1 MAPNLLL
8 GCLKPLCLGVSS
20 SASSKRQTPDSSS
33 SAVQGLVLSKRS
45 AIAVITGLYSPNPPQ
60 DAPRHDNDLVPE
72 ADDPSIQSNASFI
85 DPSIAPIVSS
95 PSCYYEG
102 IGVLIYPSLVLT
114 THSTIPSPAAAENA
128 DFTLR
133 PPQPDDDDNNNNNNN
148 NNSCNNKNNNVCGS
162 DGDQQTEA
170 AAPTATSDQDI
181 KLLQRKFLPHV

>member
-20 SASSKRQTPDSSS
+20 SASPWKRQTPDSSS
-33 SAVQGLVLSKRS
+33 SAAVQELLLSKRS

-60 DAPRHDNDLVPE
+60 DGIPRHDDDDDD
-72 ADDPSIQSNASFI
+72 DDPSSIQSTASLI
-85 DPSIAPIVSS
+85 DPSITPIVSS

-128 DFTLR
+128 EFTLR
-133 PPQPDDDDNNNNNNN
+133 PPQPDDDNTNNTINNN
-148 NNSCNNKNNNVCGS
+148 GS
-162 DGDQQTEA
+162 DGEQQNESA
-170 AAPTATSDQDI
+170 RATATTVSDQDI